1 MARHTDQH
9 VRLFAT
15 VAEQRLEDATWLF
28 QSGRYNACVYL
39 AGYAVECYLKALL
52 LSSMPAAQRTNT
64 VRSFR
69 GVRAH
74 DFEMLR
80 RHYLRAGGAGLPREV
95 VHAFDEVND
104 WAVNLRYNPRQ
115 MPAKDARNF
124 MHATRVIT
132 AWAKGRL

>member
-1 MARHTDQH
+1 MARHVDHH

-15 VAEQRLEDATWLF
+15 VAEQRIEDVEWLF
-28 QSGRYNACVYL
+28 TSGRYNACVYL
-39 AGYAVECYLKALL
+39 AGYAVECSLKALL
-52 LSSMPAAQRTNT
+52 LNTTPVPQRGST

-80 RHYLRAGGAGLPREV
+80 RHYLRAGGANLPREV

-104 WAVNLRYNPRQ
+104 WTTHLRYNPKQ
-115 MPAKDARNF
+115 IPIKEAR
-124 MHATRVIT
+124 
-132 AWAKGRL
+132 